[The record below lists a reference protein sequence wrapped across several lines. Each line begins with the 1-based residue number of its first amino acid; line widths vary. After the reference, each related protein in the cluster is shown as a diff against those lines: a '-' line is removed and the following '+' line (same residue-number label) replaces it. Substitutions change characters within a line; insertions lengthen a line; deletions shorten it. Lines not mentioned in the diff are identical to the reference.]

1 MIHENAAGIFLIE
14 RTSPIQD
21 SDCNIINFTNW
32 CFDQTAAL
40 QKLFYHVFSL
50 FPDVQQQERQIL
62 ACNRKPS
69 TFPMYKGRIV
79 NHIISQSTSTMLS
92 NLQQQSN
99 IHHQGYDNTS
109 GLACRGSPRITS
121 KITQFLKV
129 CIICSTV
136 LYLLNN
142 IIPSQRFYSTETVN
156 TKYKIFQ

>member
-1 MIHENAAGIFLIE
+1 MLLVYFWLKE
-14 RTSPIQD
+14 RLVYRI
-21 SDCNIINFTNW
+21 
-32 CFDQTAAL
+32 QTATSSTSQTDVLIKL
-40 QKLFYHVFSL
+40 QHCRNCFIMYFHYFHY
-50 FPDVQQQERQIL
+50 VQQQERQIL